1 MSRCSR
7 EAVLTA
13 WVVGMCVATVQGGAL
28 AATSAVSEPT
38 VVRIAQGSPA
48 LTLDQVVATV
58 LAKNPQVTA
67 AQEGVFA
74 AEQRLVQANAGFLP
88 TVSAVG
94 TAGYGTAT
102 GTATVL
108 GPPTSDP
115 RSSGSVSING
125 GVALYDNGRT
135 RIALDQAQ
143 ANLAAAQALFRQ
155 TAQDVA
161 LSGASAFFNVL
172 KAQQLT
178 TVRAAQLEK
187 AEGQLKQAQAQVRAG
202 TAAQADVLQ
211 AQAQVAQAQ
220 VDLLAA
226 RSQIETTKGLLRSV
240 LAMDLFAPLEVQ
252 DPASPPPA
260 VTLATEAAVREAEAN
275 RPEIAKAVADIAAST
290 AALALAYSNT
300 GFQVSVGLNGTY
312 VISSTTPGL
321 TNTTGWTLGGT
332 ISFPLFDGGRGEA
345 AIKEA
350 EANLRAAQAKAE
362 GIRISVRQD
371 AYQAILAAI
380 QARANLEATQSAQ
393 AASEAALQAAEGR
406 YRAGV
411 GTILEVTTARAQA
424 AQAEVNAITARYD
437 QQAALA
443 TLRHALGRPIVGGSV

>member
-1 MSRCSR
+1 MSRFSR
-7 EAVLTA
+7 TSVLIA
-13 WVVGMCVATVQGGAL
+13 WVVGVYVATAQGGAM

-38 VVRIAQGSPA
+38 VVRIAQATPA

-67 AQEGVFA
+67 AQEGVLA
-74 AEQRLVQANAGFLP
+74 AEQRLALANAGFLP

-94 TAGYGTAT
+94 TASYGTAT
-102 GTATVL
+102 GTATVM

-115 RSSGSVSING
+115 RSNGSVSING
-125 GVALYDNGRT
+125 TVALYDNGRT

-143 ANLAAAQALFRQ
+143 ANLAAAHAMFRQ

-172 KAQQLT
+172 KAQQLA

-202 TAAQADVLQ
+202 TAPQADVLQ

-240 LAMDLFAPLEVQ
+240 LAMDLFAPVEVQ
-252 DPASPPPA
+252 DPASQPA
-260 VTLATEAAVREAEAN
+260 AITLAAEAAVREAEAN

-290 AALALAYSNT
+290 ATLALAFANT
-300 GFQVSVGLNGTY
+300 GFQVSVGLNGAY

-321 TNTTGWTLGGT
+321 TNTTGWALSATV
-332 ISFPLFDGGRGEA
+332 SFPFFDGGRGEA

-362 GIRISVRQD
+362 AVRISVRQD

-393 AASEAALQAAEGR
+393 AAAEAALQAAEGR

-443 TLRHALGRPIVGGSV
+443 TLRHALGRPIVGGTI